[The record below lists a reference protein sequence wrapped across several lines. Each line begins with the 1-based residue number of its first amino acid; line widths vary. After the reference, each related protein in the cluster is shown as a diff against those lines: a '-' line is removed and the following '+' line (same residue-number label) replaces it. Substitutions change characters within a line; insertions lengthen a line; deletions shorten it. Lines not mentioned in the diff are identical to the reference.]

1 MQRGGHFPLCGLAGS
16 HLDTR
21 AKTCG
26 VSPLRLIH
34 RDYQIGRS
42 SSLTHSYHTTTPEI
56 PSPSPLCRG
65 QWNKKHNC
73 SHSAEVLPEGTVSRR
88 QWKMQ
93 GIHTIGTPPHVG
105 LLKRPPGWKSGK
117 RGSFVVTCSKAHA
130 PWTHVGHTGK
140 ARRRSCPII
149 CLSTSIKLDWFFSS
163 VSCLGAL
170 RSCRPSLNYKAC
182 TLFTALHTF
191 PHLRRVDGAGEPS

>member
-1 MQRGGHFPLCGLAGS
+1 MGNNGKLKSAHGLLQNAMQQGGHFPLCGLAGS

-65 QWNKKHNC
+65 QWNEKHNC

-93 GIHTIGTPPHVG
+93 GIHTIGTPPPRG
-105 LLKRPPGWKSGK
+105 PSEETTRLKVRKE
-117 RGSFVVTCSKAHA
+117 R
-130 PWTHVGHTGK
+130 
-140 ARRRSCPII
+140 
-149 CLSTSIKLDWFFSS
+149 FF
-163 VSCLGAL
+163 C
-170 RSCRPSLNYKAC
+170 C
-182 TLFTALHTF
+182 
-191 PHLRRVDGAGEPS
+191 HLQ